1 MFQGQSG
8 RTDRRNAE
16 FAHQFA
22 ILSASWFQIRFWRIL
37 RAKFVLASR
46 ENSSVRQ
53 PAVID
58 RLHFEGCRKT
68 DGPNFG
74 QRSEFGFLC
83 QIVGVLVVPG
93 SEILEG
99 LDSSCAL
106 NSIRRTGKMQPAQ
119 TQESKVS
126 RFGVRNFQLG
136 WWLFGMFQE
145 ENRSFTA

>member
-1 MFQGQSG
+1 MGGPTVGTRNSRINSRHYRHPDSKFGFGGFCG
-8 RTDRRNAE
+8 R
-16 FAHQFA
+16 
-22 ILSASWFQIRFWRIL
+22 
-37 RAKFVLASR
+37 KFVLASR

-58 RLHFEGCRKT
+58 RLHFEGCRET

-74 QRSEFGFLC
+74 QRSEFGFLLP
-83 QIVGVLVVPG
+83 ILGILVVPG

-126 RFGVRNFQLG
+126 RFGVRTFQLG
-136 WWLFGMFQE
+136 CWLFWMFQE